1 MADYDSHNSKMLG
14 CNNRM
19 KATYKQAV
27 DSLFS
32 AGGTTTEDYIELSEG
47 KQVVAKVPVSQFTQY
62 NVYTYD
68 NEVIKGNCN
77 ILYAKHENSLV
88 IFDSKTKQAKAWMVE
103 HNSEWAYKFLKTK
116 IRAQGGIEGL
126 IATINRFN
134 GLYPMNSFFAGTLKL
149 ALETN

>member
-1 MADYDSHNSKMLG
+1 
-14 CNNRM
+14 M

-32 AGGTTTEDYIELSEG
+32 AGGTLTEDYIELSEG
-47 KQVVAKVPVSQFTQY
+47 KQIVAKIPMSQFTKY
-62 NVYTYD
+62 NMY
-68 NEVIKGNCN
+68 NASGEIIKGYCHV
-77 ILYAKHENSLV
+77 LYARHEDSLV
-88 IFDSKTKQAKAWMVE
+88 IFDSKTKQAKVWLVE
-103 HNSEWAYKFLKTK
+103 HNTEWAYKFLKTK

-149 ALETN
+149 ALESN